1 MDRLKEG
8 HNILIFPEDRNKKYN
23 DVLDKFNTGFINV
36 AKMYFKEYGELISFY
51 PVCVNKNQNRI
62 SIGKKIVYDP
72 NISYKI
78 QRENRN
84 YLMENISAM
93 YYNIQY
99 EEDLKKDD
107 YKVCIIYYEVNDV

>member
-1 MDRLKEG
+1 MTLDRLKEG
-8 HNILIFPEDRNKKYN
+8 NNILIFPEDRNKKYN

-51 PVCVNKNQNRI
+51 PICVNKNQNRI

-78 QRENRN
+78 ERERIAN
-84 YLMENISAM
+84 YLMESISAM
-93 YYNIQY
+93 YYNIQCD
-99 EEDLKKDD
+99 EDL
-107 YKVCIIYYEVNDV
+107 